1 MTNSVRVDIVVN
13 QSDIRS
19 TADFT
24 ILWDDYS
31 TRRDV
36 ISVPEYVEAHADR
49 LRLHFA
55 EFIDQVAQT
64 PIHGR
69 SVSELLLI
77 RNDFSYWW
85 MTLFASTRW
94 DPTSNITHAVKL
106 FAFAEI
112 CEQLAATTVSVRLS
126 NQSVSAAIH
135 TYCMSKKISIVEAPV
150 SRKQSNSRLL
160 QLRSIA
166 AVGKFA
172 ITHRRVKML
181 NGNSRTKTLI
191 VDHLVRFNASAIEDG
206 RYDSQY
212 WNALDN
218 VLPTHTS
225 GIGWVHH
232 YVPGPRSISTTEQL
246 LTTLNAKSV
255 SKHAQ
260 FESRFTAS
268 CVFPIL
274 RELRQLRRVARAS
287 RKHSSLF
294 IDMPTGVDFTALFA
308 EQWNE
313 SLCGST
319 AARHLI
325 ILRQQEALLKSLP
338 TQKTGLFLCE
348 NQPWEAAFTY
358 AWHKCGHGKLV
369 AVVHAPIRFWDFR
382 YFTLGRALHESPQTA
397 TSKPTPS
404 VIAVNSEI
412 SRVFME
418 VAQAPANRICEVES
432 LMFNHLIATTPA
444 ENSMKNVL
452 LIVGDFFPHLNDR
465 LINLVQNTEH
475 IRTTNLEIVFKP
487 HPMNSNMPDFSGLPS
502 VRISTTDLGELL
514 PRTHTAISCNSS
526 TVALECF
533 VFGVKTISYL
543 DPEALN
549 SSPLREVSGAVF
561 VTSSE
566 QLDVALTDTHSGD
579 QQRRSLLI
587 LDPATPRWKKLLA

>member
-1 MTNSVRVDIVVN
+1 MTNSVRVDVVVN
-13 QSDIRS
+13 HSDIRS

-31 TRRDV
+31 TRQDV

-77 RNDFSYWW
+77 RDDFSYWW

-181 NGNSRTKTLI
+181 NGNSGTKTLI

-287 RKHSSLF
+287 RKRSSLF
-294 IDMPTGVDFTALFA
+294 IDIPSGVDFTALFA

-358 AWHKCGHGKLV
+358 AWHKHGHDKLV

-465 LINLVQNTEH
+465 LINLVGNTEQ

-487 HPMNSNMPDFSGLPS
+487 HPMNSSLPDFSGLPS
-502 VRISTTDLGELL
+502 VQISTADLGDLL
-514 PRTHTAISCNSS
+514 PLTHTAISCNSS
-526 TVALECF
+526 TAALECF
-533 VFGVKTISYL
+533 LYGVKTISYV

-549 SSPLREVSGAVF
+549 SSPLRGVLEAVF

-566 QLDVALTDTHSGD
+566 QLNVALTDTQSRNQENH
-579 QQRRSLLI
+579 SLLI
-587 LDPATPRWKKLLA
+587 LDPSTPRWKKLLA

>member
-1 MTNSVRVDIVVN
+1 MTNSVRVDVVVN
-13 QSDIRS
+13 HSDIRS

-31 TRRDV
+31 TRQDV

-77 RNDFSYWW
+77 RDDFSYWW

-150 SRKQSNSRLL
+150 SRKQSNIRLL

-181 NGNSRTKTLI
+181 NGNSGTKTLI

-246 LTTLNAKSV
+246 LTTLNTKSV

-260 FESRFTAS
+260 FESRLTAS

-287 RKHSSLF
+287 RKRSSLF
-294 IDMPTGVDFTALFA
+294 IDIPSGVDFTALFA

-369 AVVHAPIRFWDFR
+369 AVVHAPIRFWDIR

-465 LINLVQNTEH
+465 LINLVRNTEQ

-487 HPMNSNMPDFSGLPS
+487 HPMNSSLPDFSGLPS
-502 VRISTTDLGELL
+502 VQISTADLGDLL
-514 PRTHTAISCNSS
+514 PLTHTAISCNSS
-526 TVALECF
+526 TAALECF
-533 VFGVKTISYL
+533 LYGVKTISYV

-549 SSPLREVSGAVF
+549 SSPLRGVLEAVF

-566 QLDVALTDTHSGD
+566 QLNVALTDTQSRNQENH
-579 QQRRSLLI
+579 SLLI
-587 LDPATPRWKKLLA
+587 LDPSTPRWKKLLA

>member
-1 MTNSVRVDIVVN
+1 MTNSVRVDVVVN
-13 QSDIRS
+13 HSDIRS

-31 TRRDV
+31 TRQDV

-465 LINLVQNTEH
+465 LINLVRNTEQ

-487 HPMNSNMPDFSGLPS
+487 HPMNSSLPDFSGLPS
-502 VRISTTDLGELL
+502 VQISTADLGDLL
-514 PRTHTAISCNSS
+514 PLTHTAISCNSS
-526 TVALECF
+526 TAALECF
-533 VFGVKTISYL
+533 LYGVKTISYV

-549 SSPLREVSGAVF
+549 SSPLRGVLEAVF

-566 QLDVALTDTHSGD
+566 QLNVALTDTQSRNQENH
-579 QQRRSLLI
+579 SLLI
-587 LDPATPRWKKLLA
+587 LDPSTPRWKKLLA

>member
-31 TRRDV
+31 TRQDV

-77 RNDFSYWW
+77 RDDFSYWW

-150 SRKQSNSRLL
+150 SRKQSNIRLL

-166 AVGKFA
+166 TVGKFA

-181 NGNSRTKTLI
+181 NGNSGTKTLI

-225 GIGWVHH
+225 GIGTW
-232 YVPGPRSISTTEQL
+232 
-246 LTTLNAKSV
+246 AKV
-255 SKHAQ
+255 
-260 FESRFTAS
+260 
-268 CVFPIL
+268 
-274 RELRQLRRVARAS
+274 
-287 RKHSSLF
+287 
-294 IDMPTGVDFTALFA
+294 
-308 EQWNE
+308 W
-313 SLCGST
+313 
-319 AARHLI
+319 
-325 ILRQQEALLKSLP
+325 
-338 TQKTGLFLCE
+338 
-348 NQPWEAAFTY
+348 
-358 AWHKCGHGKLV
+358 
-369 AVVHAPIRFWDFR
+369 
-382 YFTLGRALHESPQTA
+382 
-397 TSKPTPS
+397 
-404 VIAVNSEI
+404 
-412 SRVFME
+412 
-418 VAQAPANRICEVES
+418 
-432 LMFNHLIATTPA
+432 
-444 ENSMKNVL
+444 
-452 LIVGDFFPHLNDR
+452 
-465 LINLVQNTEH
+465 
-475 IRTTNLEIVFKP
+475 
-487 HPMNSNMPDFSGLPS
+487 
-502 VRISTTDLGELL
+502 
-514 PRTHTAISCNSS
+514 
-526 TVALECF
+526 
-533 VFGVKTISYL
+533 
-543 DPEALN
+543 
-549 SSPLREVSGAVF
+549 
-561 VTSSE
+561 
-566 QLDVALTDTHSGD
+566 
-579 QQRRSLLI
+579 
-587 LDPATPRWKKLLA
+587 

>member
-31 TRRDV
+31 TRQDV

-77 RNDFSYWW
+77 RDDFSYWW

-181 NGNSRTKTLI
+181 NGNSGTKTLI

-274 RELRQLRRVARAS
+274 RELRQLWRVARVS

-294 IDMPTGVDFTALFA
+294 IDMPSGVDFTALFA

-369 AVVHAPIRFWDFR
+369 AVVHAPIRFWDIR

-452 LIVGDFFPHLNDR
+452 LIVGDFFAHLNDR
-465 LINLVQNTEH
+465 LINLVGNTEQ

-487 HPMNSNMPDFSGLPS
+487 HPMNSSLPDFSGLPS
-502 VRISTTDLGELL
+502 VQISTADLGDLL
-514 PRTHTAISCNSS
+514 PLTHTAISCNSS
-526 TVALECF
+526 TAALECF
-533 VFGVKTISYL
+533 LYGVKTISYV

-549 SSPLREVSGAVF
+549 SSPLRGVLGAVF

-566 QLDVALTDTHSGD
+566 QLNVALTDTQSRNQENH
-579 QQRRSLLI
+579 SLLI
-587 LDPATPRWKKLLA
+587 LDPSTPRWKKLLA

>member
-1 MTNSVRVDIVVN
+1 MTNSVRVDVVVN
-13 QSDIRS
+13 QSDVGLD
-19 TADFT
+19 ADFT

-31 TRRDV
+31 TRKNV
-36 ISVPEYVEAHADR
+36 ISLSEYVEAHADR

-64 PIHGR
+64 PLSGGT
-69 SVSELLLI
+69 VSELLLI
-77 RNDFSYWW
+77 REDFSYWW

-106 FAFAEI
+106 LAFAEI
-112 CEQLAATTVSVRLS
+112 CEQIAATNISVRLT
-126 NQSVSAAIH
+126 NHQVSAVIH
-135 TYCMSKKISIVEAPV
+135 TYCRSKNISTTEKPL
-150 SRKQSNSRLL
+150 SRNRPSIRLL

-166 AVGKFA
+166 AIGKFA
-172 ITHRRVKML
+172 ITHRSVKML
-181 NGNSRTKTLI
+181 NGNSEVKTLI
-191 VDHLVRFNASAIEDG
+191 VDHLVRFNESAIEDG

-212 WNALDN
+212 WNALDK

-225 GIGWVHH
+225 GISWVHH

-246 LTTLNAKSV
+246 LSTLNTTSV

-260 FESRFTAS
+260 FESRLTAS

-287 RKHSSLF
+287 RKHSSFF
-294 IDMPTGVDFTALFA
+294 IDTSSGVDFTALFA

-319 AARHLI
+319 ATRHLI

-358 AWHKCGHGKLV
+358 AWNKHGHDKLV

-382 YFTLGRALHESPQTA
+382 YFTLARALRESPQNPTN
-397 TSKPTPS
+397 KPIPS
-404 VIAVNSEI
+404 VVAVNSKI
-412 SRVFME
+412 SRTFME
-418 VAQAPANRICEVES
+418 NAQAPSRRVFDVES
-432 LMFNHLIATTPA
+432 LIFDYLNAT
-444 ENSMKNVL
+444 NSVQVTQKDVL
-452 LIVGDFFPHLNDR
+452 LVIGDFFPHLNDR
-465 LINLVQNTEH
+465 LVNLVRNTEH
-475 IRTTNLEIVFKP
+475 IRNTNLEMVFKP
-487 HPMNSNMPDFSGLPS
+487 HPMNPKLPDFSGLPS
-502 VRISTTDLGELL
+502 VRISTTDLGDLL

-526 TVALECF
+526 TAALECF
-533 VFGVKTISYL
+533 IYGVKTISYI

-549 SSPLREVSGAVF
+549 SSPLRGVSGAVF

-566 QLDVALTDTHSGD
+566 QLDVALTETHSGN
-579 QQRRSLLI
+579 QQSRSLLI
-587 LDPATPRWKKLLA
+587 LDSATPRWRELLA